1 MTIYIILKSVNSEK
15 YIEPITKMEEIYQT
29 VLMELIQKLLKEFD
43 GDNQNSNELDSF
55 IKKEKKLL
63 EKLDELEVEN
73 IQLNN
78 KIAELRDNQG
88 GVEKKIGEMNEI
100 LNTKNNEIK
109 NLQKEKEKLQ
119 NQVIIFFYFV
129 SLNFLKRFI
138 KFSSRLRSII

>member
-1 MTIYIILKSVNSEK
+1 
-15 YIEPITKMEEIYQT
+15 
-29 VLMELIQKLLKEFD
+29 MELIQKLLKEFD

-138 KFSSRLRSII
+138 KFSSRLRSIIQIIVRKILK

>member
-1 MTIYIILKSVNSEK
+1 LTIYIILKSVNSEK

>member
-1 MTIYIILKSVNSEK
+1 MKSVNSEK

>member
-1 MTIYIILKSVNSEK
+1 
-15 YIEPITKMEEIYQT
+15 
-29 VLMELIQKLLKEFD
+29 LKEFD

-78 KIAELRDNQG
+78 KIAELRENQG